1 MFYDQAIL
9 FRVVHNRGHGLSI
22 RCTPCRGCPNV
33 TIRMINLITTV
44 KSHNKTVPNATS
56 KSNGS
61 HPTKLPAMKSGRGS
75 ITDPE
80 VCDGVQGKCEQRP
93 GIRRHTI

>member
-1 MFYDQAIL
+1 
-9 FRVVHNRGHGLSI
+9 
-22 RCTPCRGCPNV
+22 
-33 TIRMINLITTV
+33 MINLIITV
-44 KSHNKTVPNATS
+44 KSLNKTVPKATS

-80 VCDGVQGKCEQRP
+80 VCVGVQAGVNNQAQDKSARIMSTVQNINTRKQHEVNRASC
-93 GIRRHTI
+93 I

>member
-1 MFYDQAIL
+1 M

-33 TIRMINLITTV
+33 TIRMINLIITV
-44 KSHNKTVPNATS
+44 KSHNKTVPKATS

-75 ITDPE
+75 ETDLE
-80 VCDGVQGKCEQRP
+80 VAMASKAGIIHRP
-93 GIRRHTI
+93 RIRRHAI